1 MDSIF
6 EEEQQHLSDTHA
18 KLLQIQTETKQ
29 QLQKLEQEAGIDKSG
44 MSDDLALDMDSDDMA
59 METYA
64 ELEAMNRIIDNYSR
78 SSRMGNDKL
87 KQLEFLL
94 QQPYFAKVKLRFKP
108 NDPEREIYL
117 GAAGMVDEKCRHF
130 IVDWR
135 SPVAETYYNQ
145 DNGQTSYKANGRT
158 ITCELTQRRQFDL
171 WKDKL
176 NAYFDTTVAIED
188 PMLLASL
195 AKNRSSQMSSI
206 TATIQKEQNRVI
218 RHDDVDALLVNGIAG
233 SGKTS
238 VLLQRIAYLFY
249 TERDNLRPD
258 QVYLLSPNPVFR
270 TYIDNVL
277 PDMGESNPRCITWN
291 ELVNQLGLN
300 GRPAE
305 KPGRDLFDLIDRV
318 APGMSFDQND
328 FCDLRIGD
336 ERVISANQ
344 ARSAVGRLKNVLAGP
359 RLAGLV
365 ETELME
371 KLHAR
376 IKRMMKNE
384 DVHDE
389 MLSIDVS
396 EQVRIFGS
404 LPQPST
410 EEEFEQLARV
420 YLIDK
425 YKPVEDMIRHADWLR
440 VDHIGARILGVDNLS
455 ACEWLYLK
463 MALTGCSDRHARYV
477 MVDEV
482 QDYTH
487 GQLLT
492 MARWFKNAHFML
504 LGDPN
509 QAIKPGTASFGD
521 IEGIF
526 AESRGETCTCELMTS
541 YRSSPEITALFTSL
555 MTESERVKVSSIQRP
570 GIDPVI
576 RRFDDVDEYLKAI
589 RDTIDSKKEEGG
601 LHAVITNDKQRAK
614 WLGKQLA
621 DMDPVLMLNEKTLPS
636 AGTVIIPLN
645 LAKGL
650 EFDRVIIPDAQAE
663 CYDDSDLS
671 RHRLYTAISR
681 ATKEVCVFSQG
692 EISPLLAKAK

>member
-1 MDSIF
+1 MDPIF
-6 EEEQQHLSDTHA
+6 EEEQRHLSKTHA
-18 KLLQIQTETKQ
+18 KLQQIKAETKQ
-29 QLQKLEQEAGIDKSG
+29 KLQQLEAQASSDKSG
-44 MSDDLALDMDSDDMA
+44 MSDEMTLDMQSDDMA

-64 ELEAMNRIIDNYSR
+64 EMEAMNRIIDNYSR

-108 NDPEREIYL
+108 GAPERDIYL

-145 DNGQTSYKANGRT
+145 SNGETSYKANGRT

-171 WKDKL
+171 WEDKL

-195 AKNRSSQMSSI
+195 SKNRSSQMSSI

-249 TERDNLRPD
+249 TQRDNLRPD

-291 ELVNQLGLN
+291 ELVERLGLA
-300 GRPAE
+300 GRPNE
-305 KPGRDLFDLIDRV
+305 KPGREVFDRIDEV
-318 APGMSFDQND
+318 APGMRFDQND
-328 FCDLRIGD
+328 FCDLRVGD

-344 ARSAVGRLKNVLAGP
+344 ARSAVDSLKNVTAGS

-365 ETELME
+365 EVDLLD

-376 IKRMMKNE
+376 IKRLAKSE

-389 MLSIDVS
+389 MMSLDVS
-396 EQVRIFGS
+396 DQIRIFGS
-404 LPQPST
+404 MPQPST
-410 EEEFEQLARV
+410 EEEYEQLARV
-420 YLIDK
+420 YLTSK
-425 YKPVEDMIRHADWLR
+425 YEPVEEMIRNADWLR
-440 VDHIGARILGVDNLS
+440 VDRIGARVLGIENLS

-463 MALTGCSDRHARYV
+463 IALTGCCDRHARYV

-487 GQLLT
+487 GQLMA

-509 QAIKPGTASFGD
+509 QAIKPGNAGFGD
-521 IEGIF
+521 IAGLFSEF
-526 AESRGETCTCELMTS
+526 RETVCSCELMTS

-555 MTESERVKVSSIQRP
+555 MTEDEQVKVSSVQHPGVQPALASFQDAQAWLDAVRDAAIQ
-570 GIDPVI
+570 G
-576 RRFDDVDEYLKAI
+576 A
-589 RDTIDSKKEEGG
+589 EEGG
-601 LHAVITNDKQRAK
+601 LRAIITSDKQRAK
-614 WLGKQLA
+614 YLAKQLSDLEPA
-621 DMDPVLMLNEKTLPS
+621 LMLSDKPLP
-636 AGTVIIPLN
+636 ADGLVIIPLG

-650 EFDRVIIPDAQAE
+650 EFDRVVIPDAQVDS
-663 CYDDSDLS
+663 YDDSDLS

-681 ATKEVCVFSQG
+681 ATKQVSVFAQG
-692 EISPLLAKAK
+692 TMTPLLASRM